1 MSKDD
6 IWQSEPTVIKPSPG
20 GRRGRKADDGQ
31 SETTTLFSA
40 LKGDESSAGLDY
52 RSSNLPFIV
61 SAARPQLNLL
71 DRLRTMQSVPDV
83 EQLRM
88 AVIEEMRS
96 YERRIANAGVD
107 MEHARIAHYALC
119 ATIDDVVLATP
130 WGANSS
136 WGTNSIVSTFHRDV
150 QGGERVFEL
159 LEHQHRDPGRNRDV
173 LFLLYFC
180 LSLGFRGRL
189 RISPRGSLELSQI
202 RDGLYRTLQG
212 SMGDLERELSPQWRG
227 INARNAKSGWR
238 HVLPAFLAMMVL
250 LVALGYVG
258 VLNLL
263 NTKSDD
269 AIVTMASLP
278 PIGTPSIKV
287 DAPVAEPSDQA
298 DVIDNFL
305 VFLKPEVER
314 GVLTTTR
321 NGKEVLV
328 IFRNTGTFGAG
339 SADVSSSFQQLLARV
354 GKAIED
360 ARFDVLITGHTDNR
374 PIRTVRFPSN
384 WHLSQAR
391 ARAVSEII
399 TQSVKPGRV
408 RFEGR
413 GETEPVN
420 TNDTPQGREAN
431 RRIEMLVRYTRDT
444 DTKVIVQ
451 EPGAT
456 QP

>member
-20 GRRGRKADDGQ
+20 GRRGRKLDDSQ
-31 SETTTLFSA
+31 PETTALFTA
-40 LKGDESSAGLDY
+40 MKGTEYSDGIDY
-52 RSSNLPFIV
+52 RSKSLPFIV
-61 SAARPQLNLL
+61 STARPQLNLL
-71 DRLRTMQSVPDV
+71 DRLRTMNTVPDV
-83 EQLRM
+83 EQLRT

-189 RISPRGSLELSQI
+189 RVSPRGALELSQI
-202 RDGLYRTLQG
+202 RDGLYRTLQS

-238 HVLPAFLAMMVL
+238 HLLPAFIAMMVL
-250 LVALGYVG
+250 FVAVGYIG
-258 VLNLL
+258 MLNLI

-269 AIVTMASLP
+269 AIVTIASLP
-278 PIGTPSIKV
+278 PNGSPSIQV
-287 DAPVAEPSDQA
+287 EQPIAEPVEQA

-305 VFLKPEVER
+305 VFLKPEVDR

-328 IFRNTGTFGAG
+328 IFRNTGTFEPG
-339 SADVSSSFQQLLARV
+339 SADVSPEFEQLLQRV
-354 GKAIED
+354 GQSIES
-360 ARFDVLITGHTDNR
+360 ARFDVVITGHTDNR

-391 ARAVSEII
+391 ARSVSDII
-399 TQSVKPGRV
+399 TQKVNATRV

-413 GETEPVN
+413 GETEPVD

-444 DTKVIVQ
+444 DPNVVLQK
-451 EPGAT
+451 PRAN
-456 QP
+456 P